1 MKKIIVMMLISVL
14 FIQQGELIF
23 AHSDNSSYTIVQTN
37 INTDYQTKEILSKQ
51 LQRYLSHSEWVTY
64 NTIAAP
70 TDFFIQHNNI
80 TYSVHLNEG
89 AIIDSVHKKA
99 IVNIPLPILRLLQD
113 NYKTLK
119 KHHYGDKKPWST
131 ANTIIPKYEKF
142 SILDL
147 DTGLRFNVQRRAGAS
162 HADVQPLTKEDTA
175 IMKEIYNGKWSW
187 DRRAII
193 VEKESE
199 RLAASMHGMPHGR
212 GAIQNNFPGHFCIHF
227 FESTTHASKKEDF
240 AHSIMI
246 KKAAGEW
253 LENIRNMSPNEIV
266 EAFIIS
272 VNQHD
277 KFVLSSLL
285 DSEDRKVLQ
294 NRMKDMEAIRHL
306 KRLSPLPEKLQTND
320 ELQLEI
326 PIKVHIHKN
335 ETNVKTLHFTFYRE
349 THLDR
354 WKLNFEDILSQL

>member
-1 MKKIIVMMLISVL
+1 MKKIIVLILICFL
-14 FIQQGELIF
+14 FIQQEEQIF
-23 AHSDNSSYTIVQTN
+23 AHSEDSSYTIVQTN
-37 INTDYQTKEILSKQ
+37 SNTDYQTKEKLSKQ
-51 LQRYLSHSEWVTY
+51 LQKYLNHSEWVDY
-64 NTIAAP
+64 NTTPGP

-80 TYSVHLNEG
+80 TYSIHLNEG

-99 IVNIPLPILRLLQD
+99 IVNISLPILRLLQD

-119 KHHYGDKKPWST
+119 KHHYGEKKPWST
-131 ANTIIPKYEKF
+131 VNGIIPKYEKF
-142 SILDL
+142 SILDI

-193 VEKESE
+193 VEKDSE

-246 KKAAGEW
+246 KKAAGVW
-253 LENIRNMSPNEIV
+253 LENIQNMSPNEIV

-277 KFVLSSLL
+277 GFVLSSLL
-285 DSEDRKVLQ
+285 DSEDRKLLQ
-294 NRMKDMEAIRHL
+294 NSTKDIEAIQHL
-306 KRLSPLPEKLQTND
+306 KRLSPLPEKLHSD

-335 ETNVKTLHFTFYRE
+335 ETVVKTLRFPFYRE